1 MQTVEELPVKVLFL
15 KIGFLGMTPL
25 VEALLDERA
34 SRKDLTVRVVSSGVK
49 LKEADAKMLLQSLP
63 KEEFDLMV
71 LVAPNAGVSGPAMA
85 WKELSKKRK
94 PLVVISDSPMKRA
107 VSELESL
114 GIGYIVVEADS
125 MLGARREFLD
135 PVEMAL
141 FNSEIIKVLAVTG
154 VFRRIQ
160 KELDKLIQDIG
171 DGRKSDLPRL
181 VLDKEVVL
189 TDGGLSN
196 PYALAKAIASFE
208 IAMRVGVLSAEGLYK
223 VKERERYLPI
233 VAAAH
238 EMIRHAALLAEEA
251 REIEKAGD
259 RVLRTVHLDD
269 GRTMSKVKLMD
280 PLEMGE

>member
-1 MQTVEELPVKVLFL
+1 MTVKVLFL

-25 VEALLDERA
+25 IEALLDERA
-34 SRKDLTVRVVSSGVK
+34 NRKDLAIRVVSSGVK
-49 LKEADAKMLLQSLP
+49 LKEEDAKTVLQSLP
-63 KEEFDLMV
+63 KEEFDLVV
-71 LVAPNAGVSGPAMA
+71 LVAPNSGVSGPAVA

-94 PLVVISDSPMKRA
+94 ALVVISDSPLKKSVA
-107 VSELESL
+107 ELESL
-114 GIGYIVVEADS
+114 GIGYIVIEADS

-154 VFRRIQ
+154 VFRRVQ
-160 KELDKLIQDIG
+160 KELDKLIRDAG
-171 DGRKSDLPRL
+171 EGRKSELPRL

-189 TDGGLSN
+189 TDAGLSN
-196 PYALAKAIASFE
+196 PYAVAKAIASFE
-208 IAMRVGVLSAEGLYK
+208 IAMRVGAMSAEGLYK

-238 EMIRHAALLAEEA
+238 EMMRHAGLLADEA

-259 RVLRTVHLDD
+259 RVMRAMHLDD
-269 GRTMSKVKLMD
+269 GRIVSKVELMD
-280 PLEMGE
+280 SLETAE